1 MIVANRIASK
11 TVAILLPAPRDRPPS
26 RITERLHRELECRRA
41 AAKACAPRGWSTRV
55 SPTSGKAH
63 RARAGDL
70 RKLRATLF
78 TGQTERLHP
87 CIGDR
92 VGLARVRL
100 VCDTSGRT
108 ARRPPVVVFPSE
120 EQRCRAIHLCGAG
133 GRCKWCGAE
142 LQLVRARRREAMIE
156 SLHATSRKLM
166 SERASSSLTS
176 GKSAGLSLAAS
187 ASRALSV
194 ARTLGAAAGFCVTRD
209 CHALAHPSPVSGT
222 MT

>member
-1 MIVANRIASK
+1 MVDARLTDSRQG
-11 TVAILLPAPRDRPPS
+11 APR
-26 RITERLHRELECRRA
+26 
-41 AAKACAPRGWSTRV
+41 
-55 SPTSGKAH
+55 
-63 RARAGDL
+63 
-70 RKLRATLF
+70 
-78 TGQTERLHP
+78 
-87 CIGDR
+87 
-92 VGLARVRL
+92 
-100 VCDTSGRT
+100 TSGRSSQAT
-108 ARRPPVVVFPSE
+108 CDALHRTDGTIAPLHRRSCWTCTGAARLRYFRPNCSKAPVVVFPSE
-120 EQRCRAIHLCGAG
+120 EQRCRAIHLCGAC

-209 CHALAHPSPVSGT
+209 CHALAHPSSVSGT

>member
-1 MIVANRIASK
+1 MSFSVAELPLKRVHRVDGRRASHR
-11 TVAILLPAPRDRPPS
+11 LPARR
-26 RITERLHRELECRRA
+26 TAHEREIF
-41 AAKACAPRGWSTRV
+41 G
-55 SPTSGKAH
+55 
-63 RARAGDL
+63 
-70 RKLRATLF
+70 KLRATLF

-92 VGLARVRL
+92 VGLARLRL
-100 VCDTSGRT
+100 VCDTSGPNCLK
-108 ARRPPVVVFPSE
+108 APVVVFPSE
-120 EQRCRAIHLCGAG
+120 RNDARVIHLCGAC

-166 SERASSSLTS
+166 SKRASSSLTS
-176 GKSAGLSLAAS
+176 GKSAGLGLAAS

-194 ARTLGAAAGFCVTRD
+194 ARTLRAAAGFCVTRD